1 MLEKLKIITKIL
13 KSAAYTGLIILLV
26 ILVKEY
32 STSIGLFNNI
42 EVQIKG
48 NQFVKDSQ
56 IQDRLYPH
64 LTQSILSLRLN
75 EIQEDIN
82 NIDFI
87 ETVQVSRVLPHT
99 LLIQV
104 VERNPILL
112 LSLNDV
118 TFFMDVKGV
127 ILPANRLS
135 ISFFPVPII
144 NISEGMDQDDGI
156 SSEIAEFFRFILKD
170 YPQFYDNLSEV
181 IISEDKWTFFHDS
194 KTQIFAT
201 SENLF
206 TQFSILKNFEQTV
219 YPNRRLGDYS
229 YIDLRME
236 EQVVVK
242 EKYRK
247 G

>member
-1 MLEKLKIITKIL
+1 M

-64 LTQSILSLRLN
+64 ITQSLLSLRLN
-75 EIQEDIN
+75 EIQEDVN

-118 TFFMDVKGV
+118 TFFMDIKGV
-127 ILPANRLS
+127 ILPANRSS

-144 NISEGMDQDDGI
+144 TISNDSDFAEGKT
-156 SSEIAEFFRFILKD
+156 SEIGELFRFILND
-170 YPQFYDNLSEV
+170 YPTFYDNLSEV
-181 IISEDKWTFFHDS
+181 LISADKWTFFRDS
-194 KTQIFAT
+194 KTRIYAT
-201 SENLF
+201 PENLY
-206 TQFSILKNFEQTV
+206 TQLSILKNFEQTV
-219 YPNRRLGDYS
+219 YPNKRLGDYS
-229 YIDLRME
+229 YIDLRVD

>member
-1 MLEKLKIITKIL
+1 MLEKRKIITKIV
-13 KSAAYTGLIILLV
+13 KSAAFVGTIIILV
-26 ILVKEY
+26 ILMQEY

-56 IQDRLYPH
+56 IQDRLYPYF
-64 LTQSILSLRLN
+64 TQSLLSLKLN
-75 EIQEDIN
+75 EIQEDVN

-112 LSLNDV
+112 LSSNDV

-127 ILPANRLS
+127 ILPANRSS

-144 NISEGMDQDDGI
+144 NISEGMEQDDGI
-156 SSEIAEFFRFILKD
+156 TGEITKIFRFILNE

-181 IISEDKWTFFHDS
+181 IISTDKWTFFCDS
-194 KTQIFAT
+194 KTRIYAT

-219 YPNRRLGDYS
+219 YSNRRLGDYS
-229 YIDLRME
+229 YIDLRVE
-236 EQVVVK
+236 EQVIVK

>member
-1 MLEKLKIITKIL
+1 M
-13 KSAAYTGLIILLV
+13 GMIILLMIIV
-26 ILVKEY
+26 HKY

-64 LTQSILSLRLN
+64 LTQSLLSLKLN
-75 EIQEDIN
+75 EIQKDMN
-82 NIDFI
+82 NIDFV
-87 ETVQVSRVLPHT
+87 ETVQVSRILPHT
-99 LLIQV
+99 LLIKV

-112 LSLNDV
+112 YTVEDE

-127 ILPANRLS
+127 MLPTNRSS

-144 NISEGMDQDDGI
+144 NISEGMDQDEGI
-156 SSEIAEFFRFILKD
+156 SSEIAEYFRFILKD
-170 YPQFYDNLSEV
+170 YPQFYDILSEV

>member
-1 MLEKLKIITKIL
+1 MLDKLKIITKIL
-13 KSAAYTGLIILLV
+13 RSATYTGLIILLV

-48 NQFVKDSQ
+48 NQFVKNSQ

-82 NIDFI
+82 NIDFV
-87 ETVQVSRVLPHT
+87 EAVQVSLILPHT
-99 LLIQV
+99 LLIKV

-112 LSLNDV
+112 LSVEDE

-127 ILPANRLS
+127 ILPANWSS

-144 NISEGMDQDDGI
+144 TISHDSDFAAGKT
-156 SSEIAEFFRFILKD
+156 SEIAELFQFILND
-170 YPQFYDNLSEV
+170 YTTFYDNLSEV
-181 IISEDKWTFFHDS
+181 IINADKWTFFSDS
-194 KTQIFAT
+194 KTRIFTT
-201 SENLF
+201 SENLY
-206 TQFSILKNFEQTV
+206 TQFSILKTFEQTV
-219 YPNRRLGDYS
+219 YPNRRLDDYS

>member
-1 MLEKLKIITKIL
+1 MLDKWKIITKIL
-13 KSAAYTGLIILLV
+13 KSAVYMGMIILLV
-26 ILVKEY
+26 IIVQKY

-64 LTQSILSLRLN
+64 LTQSLLSLKLN
-75 EIQEDIN
+75 EIQKDMN
-82 NIDFI
+82 NIDFV
-87 ETVQVSRVLPHT
+87 ETVQVSRILPHT
-99 LLIQV
+99 LLIKV

-112 LSLNDV
+112 LTVEDE

-127 ILPANRLS
+127 ILPTNRSS

-144 NISEGMDQDDGI
+144 TISNDSDFAEGKN
-156 SSEIAEFFRFILKD
+156 SEIGELFRFILND
-170 YPQFYDNLSEV
+170 YPTFYDNLSEV
-181 IISEDKWTFFHDS
+181 IISADKWTFYRDS
-194 KTQIFAT
+194 KTQIYAT
-201 SENLF
+201 PEDLY
-206 TQFSILKNFEQTV
+206 TQLSILKNFEQTV
-219 YPNRRLGDYS
+219 YPNKRLGDYS
-229 YIDLRME
+229 YIDLRVD

>member
-1 MLEKLKIITKIL
+1 MFEKRKIITKIL
-13 KSAAYTGLIILLV
+13 KSAAYTGTIILLL

-32 STSIGLFNNI
+32 STRIGLFNNI
-42 EVQIKG
+42 EAQIKG

-64 LTQSILSLRLN
+64 LTQSLLSLRLN
-75 EIQEDIN
+75 EIQEDVN
-82 NIDFI
+82 HIDFI

-112 LSLNDV
+112 LSINDV
-118 TFFMDVKGV
+118 IFFLDVKGV
-127 ILPANRLS
+127 ILPANRSS

-144 NISEGMDQDDGI
+144 SISEGMDQDDGI
-156 SSEIAEFFRFILKD
+156 VGEIAEFFRFILND
-170 YPQFYDNLSEV
+170 YPQFYENLSEV
-181 IISEDKWTFFHDS
+181 IISADKWTFFNDS
-194 KTQIFAT
+194 KTRIYAT

-219 YPNRRLGDYS
+219 YPHRGLGDYS
-229 YIDLRME
+229 YIDLRVE

>member
-1 MLEKLKIITKIL
+1 M
-13 KSAAYTGLIILLV
+13 
-26 ILVKEY
+26 
-32 STSIGLFNNI
+32 
-42 EVQIKG
+42 
-48 NQFVKDSQ
+48 
-56 IQDRLYPH
+56 
-64 LTQSILSLRLN
+64 
-75 EIQEDIN
+75 
-82 NIDFI
+82 
-87 ETVQVSRVLPHT
+87 SRVLPHT

-144 NISEGMDQDDGI
+144 NISEGMDQDEGI
-156 SSEIAEFFRFILKD
+156 SSEITEFFRFILKD

-181 IISEDKWTFFHDS
+181 IISEDKWTFFRDS